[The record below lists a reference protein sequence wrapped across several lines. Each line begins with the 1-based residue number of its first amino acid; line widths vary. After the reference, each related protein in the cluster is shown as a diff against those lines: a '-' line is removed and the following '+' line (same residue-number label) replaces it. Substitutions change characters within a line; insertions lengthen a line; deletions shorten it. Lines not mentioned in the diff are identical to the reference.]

1 MVRGSGALGGLRW
14 DQLSAVPA
22 AAVVARARR
31 R

>member
-22 AAVVARARR
+22 AAVVA
-31 R
+31 